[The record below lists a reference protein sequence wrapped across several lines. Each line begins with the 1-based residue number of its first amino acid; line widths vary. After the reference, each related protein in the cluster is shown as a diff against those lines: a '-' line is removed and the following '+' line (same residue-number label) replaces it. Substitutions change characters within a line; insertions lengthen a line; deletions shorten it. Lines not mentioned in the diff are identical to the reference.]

1 MVELEETEIEAREKD
16 LSGMV
21 PSSVS
26 AHSLPFHDWGK
37 ISSILCN
44 SFPALTTQDD
54 RARRPIF
61 SFQWVSEDIEHWVS
75 HCLQF

>member
-1 MVELEETEIEAREKD
+1 MVELEETETEAREKD

-21 PSSVS
+21 AFSVS
-26 AHSLPFHDWGK
+26 AHSLLSRDWGR

-44 SFPALTTQDD
+44 SFPALTTQHD

-61 SFQWVSEDIEHWVS
+61 SFQWVSELWVS
-75 HCLQF
+75 HCLRY